1 MNKVVFQKFS
11 PWIGLIARLTL
22 GGTLFV
28 AGYLKFDE
36 LDKSQMAVR
45 AYEML
50 PVALANLIGIVLP
63 FAEIFMGILLI
74 VGAGTRLM
82 GILSALLML
91 VFVIGISQAWA
102 RGLSID
108 CGCFG
113 GGGQVEPGEANY
125 LTPLLR
131 DAGLAALGIYLF
143 LHPRSKFALDKT
155 PAEGTDSTEK
165 DK

>member
-1 MNKVVFQKFS
+1 MNKVLFEKLS
-11 PWIGLIARLTL
+11 PWIGLISRLTL
-22 GGTLFV
+22 GGVLTL
-28 AGYLKFDE
+28 AGYLKLDE

-50 PVALANLIGIVLP
+50 PVSLANLIGVVLP
-63 FAEIFMGILLI
+63 FAEVFMGLLLI
-74 VGAGTRLM
+74 VGAGTRIM

-91 VFVIGISQAWA
+91 VFVVGISQAWA

-113 GGGQVEPGEANY
+113 GGGQVAPGEANY

-143 LHPRSKFALDKT
+143 IYPRSKFALDKDT
-155 PAEGTDSTEK
+155 SKTTN
-165 DK
+165 

>member
-1 MNKVVFQKFS
+1 
-11 PWIGLIARLTL
+11 
-22 GGTLFV
+22 
-28 AGYLKFDE
+28 
-36 LDKSQMAVR
+36 
-45 AYEML
+45 
-50 PVALANLIGIVLP
+50 
-63 FAEIFMGILLI
+63 
-74 VGAGTRLM
+74 
-82 GILSALLML
+82 ML

-143 LHPRSKFALDKT
+143 LYPRSKFALDKT
-155 PAEGTDSTEK
+155 QTEGTASTEK

>member
-1 MNKVVFQKFS
+1 MNKLFFEKLA
-11 PWIGLIARLTL
+11 PWIGLVSRLTL
-22 GGTLFV
+22 GGVLTV

-50 PVALANLIGIVLP
+50 PVPLANFIGIVLP
-63 FAEIFMGILLI
+63 FAEILMGLLLI
-74 VGAGTRLM
+74 VGAATRLM

-113 GGGQVEPGEANY
+113 GGGEVAPGEANY

-131 DAGLAALGIYLF
+131 DAGLAALGIYLS
-143 LHPRSKFALDKT
+143 LHPRSKFALDKST
-155 PAEGTDSTEK
+155 PEDINQQIPPN
-165 DK
+165 

>member
-1 MNKVVFQKFS
+1 MVFEKLA
-11 PWIGLIARLTL
+11 PWIGLISRLTL
-22 GGTLFV
+22 GGVLTV

-50 PVALANLIGIVLP
+50 PVPLANFIGIVLP
-63 FAEIFMGILLI
+63 FAEIVMGLLLI

-82 GILSALLML
+82 GLLSALLML
-91 VFVIGISQAWA
+91 TFVIGISQAWA

-113 GGGQVEPGEANY
+113 GGGQVAPGEANY
-125 LTPLLR
+125 LAPLLR
-131 DAGLAALGIYLF
+131 DAGLAALGIYLY
-143 LHPRSKFALDKT
+143 LYPRSKFALDK
-155 PAEGTDSTEK
+155 STSD
-165 DK
+165 DKNQQVRE

>member
-1 MNKVVFQKFS
+1 MKKVSFEKIA

-22 GGTLFV
+22 GGVLV
-28 AGYLKFDE
+28 LAGFLKFDE

-50 PVALANLIGIVLP
+50 PISVANFIGIALP
-63 FAEIFMGILLI
+63 FAEMFMGLLLI
-74 VGAGTRLM
+74 LGAGIRAM

-113 GGGQVEPGEANY
+113 GGGKVAPGEANY
-125 LTPLLR
+125 LLPLLR

-143 LHPRSKFALDKT
+143 LLPQSKFALDKT
-155 PAEGTDSTEK
+155 PTEK
-165 DK
+165 DM

>member
-1 MNKVVFQKFS
+1 MKKVSFEKLA
-11 PWIGLIARLTL
+11 PWIGFIARLTL
-22 GGTLFV
+22 GGVLV
-28 AGYLKFDE
+28 LAGFLKFDE

-50 PVALANLIGIVLP
+50 PISVANFIGIALP
-63 FAEIFMGILLI
+63 FAEMFMGLLLI
-74 VGAGTRLM
+74 LGAGIRAM

-113 GGGQVEPGEANY
+113 GGGKVAPGEANY
-125 LTPLLR
+125 LLPLLR

-143 LHPRSKFALDKT
+143 LLPQSKFALDKT
-155 PAEGTDSTEK
+155 PTEK
-165 DK
+165 DM

>member
-1 MNKVVFQKFS
+1 MKEVQLWF
-11 PWIGLIARLTL
+11 GLLARLVL
-22 GGTLFV
+22 GGVLLL

-50 PVALANLIGIVLP
+50 PVPLANFIGLVLP
-63 FAEIFMGILLI
+63 FFEIGMGLLLI
-74 VGAGTRLM
+74 LGAGIRFSAA
-82 GILSALLML
+82 LSTLLMV

-113 GGGQVEPGEANY
+113 GGGQVEPGTANY

-131 DAGLAALGIYLF
+131 DTGLLALGIYLF
-143 LHPRSKFALDKT
+143 RYPQSKVALDKT
-155 PAEGTDSTEK
+155 LPFAAIEK
-165 DK
+165 GI

>member
-1 MNKVVFQKFS
+1 M
-11 PWIGLIARLTL
+11 PWLGLLSRLVL
-22 GGTLFV
+22 GGVLLA
-28 AGYLKFDE
+28 AGLLKYQH

-50 PVALANLIGIVLP
+50 PIAVANFIGIVLP
-63 FAEIFMGILLI
+63 FAEIGLGILIIL
-74 VGAGTRLM
+74 GAGTR
-82 GILSALLML
+82 ISAALGSLLML

-113 GGGQVEPGEANY
+113 GGGQVEPGTANY
-125 LTPLLR
+125 LPELLR

-143 LHPRSKFALDKT
+143 RFPQSKFALDKS
-155 PAEGTDSTEK
+155 PQSPNLEK
-165 DK
+165 GI

>member
-1 MNKVVFQKFS
+1 LNKVVFEKLA
-11 PWIGLIARLTL
+11 PWIGLISRLTL
-22 GGTLFV
+22 GGVLTV

-50 PVALANLIGIVLP
+50 PVPLANFIGIVLP
-63 FAEIFMGILLI
+63 FAEIVMGLLLI

-82 GILSALLML
+82 GLLSALLML
-91 VFVIGISQAWA
+91 TFVIGISQAWA

-113 GGGQVEPGEANY
+113 GGGQVAPGEANY

-131 DAGLAALGIYLF
+131 DAGLAALGIYLY
-143 LHPRSKFALDKT
+143 LYPRSKFALDK
-155 PAEGTDSTEK
+155 STSD
-165 DK
+165 DKNQQVRE

>member
-1 MNKVVFQKFS
+1 MNKVVFEKFA
-11 PWIGLIARLTL
+11 PWIGLVARLTL
-22 GGTLFV
+22 GGVLLL
-28 AGYLKFDE
+28 AGYLKLDE

-50 PVALANLIGIVLP
+50 PVSLANLIGIVLP

-74 VGAGTRLM
+74 LGAATRLM
-82 GILSALLML
+82 GFMSALLML
-91 VFVIGISQAWA
+91 VFVVGISQAWA

-113 GGGQVEPGEANY
+113 GGGKVEPGEENY
-125 LTPLLR
+125 LTPLMR

-143 LHPRSKFALDKT
+143 LFPQSKFALDKSSSSST
-155 PAEGTDSTEK
+155 ATEK